1 MDDPFVSKLK
11 RARIEHEMRHC
22 PMVPEPIG
30 EEERAEILLDM
41 ETFLLEHP
49 IATKIPITTR
59 YKDHLVPNNKVIDNA
74 WWGRVEDWA
83 KSIVDSPMLHIYQTQ
98 YRNDLVCSVQD
109 FIDTW
114 NEAHPSIPIDKDE
127 ELNLFLL

>member
-11 RARIEHEMRHC
+11 RARIEHELRHC
-22 PMVPEPIG
+22 PMVPEPSV
-30 EEERAEILLDM
+30 EERAQLLLDM

-49 IATKIPITTR
+49 IATTIPIAVH
-59 YKDHLVPNNKVIDNA
+59 YKGHSVPNNKVINNA

-83 KSIVDSPMLHIYQTQ
+83 KTIVDSPMLNTYLHQFE
-98 YRNDLVCSVQD
+98 NDLLCSVQD

-114 NEAHPSIPIDKDE
+114 NEAHPLMMMDKDD
-127 ELNLFLL
+127 ELNLKV